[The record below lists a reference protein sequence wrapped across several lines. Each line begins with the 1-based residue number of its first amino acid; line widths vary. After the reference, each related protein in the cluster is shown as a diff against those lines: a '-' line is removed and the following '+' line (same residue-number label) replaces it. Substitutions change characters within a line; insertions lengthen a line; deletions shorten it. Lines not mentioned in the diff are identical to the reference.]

1 MKKILST
8 TLVRVLAVVCG
19 LFGCTL
25 TGYAYYEEEIDANN
39 KGFYVYNVAD
49 GKYLKNN
56 GGGISLVANIEDAS
70 VWTFSKKSGNIDMKN
85 GDNYLKI
92 VPPPGSGVQGIV
104 SLPPNENTP
113 AEVSVGS
120 EKATVTLSGDVNGYT
135 VYSTGSYGL
144 FGSTKWSYYLSTNN
158 AVYRKSST
166 TTTDAE
172 KWKLVS
178 KRQVDNTISL
188 SSTSLTLEAIQGAPA
203 VEKQFDVNH
212 NGAPTTITLTGGTE
226 SLTINSPAKPAPIK
240 VAFQVAQDGS
250 KTIIISDANNASNK
264 ATYSFGSSSESESVI
279 LTVST
284 TAASGD
290 AIGKDKQTITITG
303 NVVKLTEQYIDWTQN
318 FSTLSLTSEPIA
330 LDAVA
335 KTTGGTATG
344 KAINYTL
351 ASTGVVKIVNNT
363 LYVLS
368 EGNTSITASVY
379 KDGTY
384 QGAEKTL
391 IVKVS
396 GLPASATTITPRN
409 ASNSHIYTGTI
420 GGPSDDYK
428 FHREK
433 RMVDL
438 TKCFNTSG
446 TALFDTLYVFGI
458 TTNTDGT
465 TTSYMGK
472 NGVAYTNV
480 PIVNTPTI
488 EVGCNASTPCY
499 VFAKSGNSYV
509 HKRTFDA
516 VKTRYDWGNKQNGKH
531 IYFTGYCPFAYVGTT
546 KNENGWMY
554 FVGGENEGVD
564 IYLDSCQIMSRY
576 KTQSGKNAEYEKYI
590 LEVEVTK
597 VGEGEGKVN
606 ICYLSGSS
614 SPFLFTG
621 TSTDETAPYKPS
633 IHIAARNHL
642 KGQLG
647 SIINETYGNVNYG
660 LQTILNLNI
669 GGVNTYSAPIAIK
682 PLDVNCFTNLEL
694 TDIWKDNTIT
704 NGYLR
709 LDATDVSETMAE
721 KAYTVDLGSANGSL
735 TINGGQYHLRNAAAD
750 GNYTC
755 NMAVGYRMYKKTVAV
770 SLGGSNL
777 TVQAALYG
785 FGDDITDS
793 KVTINSGTFTMHKN
807 MYEDPNVEYGCLGS
821 DYYRDKVN
829 FLDLRLPA
837 GGGKSAVN
845 GGTFNGISNVSMC
858 KSVISTGGNPKNSLG
873 VPLVLKDVSATT
885 VDGLAN
891 FDLTTMTKIDDYYD
905 HSPYVTYNL
914 VDDTENYVESGLMY
928 GGQSANAYTK
938 DEKSVVTLLLPTE
951 LCGVEEMKETIIL
964 QWATALPY
972 IDAVKE
978 VAGFS
983 NSLTMCGPIEVLQ
996 SSTSENLVYE
1006 TKQLIYADFEG
1017 IENAEYKVAA
1027 SEAGLR
1033 IQEKAL
1039 PRGRIKN
1046 VEPYKI
1052 TRNINMLKVVQADT
1066 WYTFTA
1072 PFNVHEISV
1081 IEANNSAYRESTIAE
1096 NNKKDRTNAMKLQA
1110 EANLHLLYGIYTFIL
1125 PNDEG
1130 RASSLTFNEL
1140 LGQSYVLQ
1148 TKQVLEHYDGTNI
1161 MDAHYYLYELD
1172 SLDANGYFSTDN
1184 TGTTLNIDWK
1194 PVAKQ
1199 TSSTNP
1205 ILKKGKVYAMQFPWC
1220 PMCNDLASRTYYD
1233 YWSNKMILFYGA
1245 GGEHGQTIAGI
1256 NSHNN
1261 FVENAMLSLPKGHAV
1276 LLGNSTLA
1284 DMTLEANSAYV
1295 HNMKNDC
1302 FVQKND
1308 SYPLKPTEGFLLY
1321 KSGTNNMP
1329 ARISRTGQIEY
1340 DENAETGVD
1349 GVPTVG
1355 DRTSL
1360 MLFGAYDGFEVLALH
1375 EQLVTVYNLQGN
1387 IIFQQYMTAGEQVYV
1402 ATGAGIYVVRG
1413 ESEAI
1418 KVMVD

>member
-1 MKKILST
+1 MKKIVST

-25 TGYAYYEEEIDANN
+25 TGYAYYDEAITANN
-39 KGFYVYNVAD
+39 GFYVYNVAN

-56 GGGISLVANIEDAS
+56 GGGISLVENIEDAS
-70 VWTFSKKSGNIDMKN
+70 VWTFSNTSGDVNMKN

-92 VPPPGSGVQGIV
+92 TPPSGTGFGSLF
-104 SLPPNENTP
+104 SSPPNQNTP
-113 AEVSVGS
+113 AEVSVGNTS
-120 EKATVTLSGDVNGYT
+120 AKVTLSGDANGYT
-135 VYSTGSYGL
+135 MYSTGKYGFL
-144 FGSTKWSYYLSTNN
+144 GSTEYDYYLSNTNN
-158 AVYRKSST
+158 AVYRQT
-166 TTTDAE
+166 PAAAD
-172 KWKLVS
+172 KWRLVS

-188 SSTSLTLEAIQGAPA
+188 PPSPLTLEAIKGAPA

-212 NGAPTTITLTGGTE
+212 NGAPTTITLTNGST
-226 SLTINSPAKPAPIK
+226 SLTIDSPTKPASIN
-240 VAFQVAQDGS
+240 VAFQVAEDGS
-250 KTIIISDANNASNK
+250 KTITISDANDASKK
-264 ATYSFGSSSESESVI
+264 ATYSFGSSESASVT

-284 TAASGD
+284 TAASGN
-290 AIGKDKQTITITG
+290 AIEADKKTITITG
-303 NVVKLTEQYIDWTQN
+303 NVVTLQEQYIDWTQD
-318 FSTLSLTSEPIA
+318 FSALTPTSAPIA
-330 LDAVA
+330 LNAVA
-335 KTTGGTATG
+335 KTTGGVATG
-344 KAINYTL
+344 KTITYTL

-368 EGNTSITASVY
+368 EGNTSITASVA

-384 QGAEKTL
+384 QGAERTL

-396 GLPASATTITPRN
+396 GVPASATTITPSN
-409 ASNSHIYTGTI
+409 ASNSGIYTGTI

-428 FHREK
+428 FHRAK

-472 NGVAYTNV
+472 DAVAYTNV
-480 PIVNTPTI
+480 PIVNTPTKT
-488 EVGCNASTPCY
+488 VGCNASTPCY

-576 KTQSGKNAEYEKYI
+576 KTQTGKNAGYEKYK

-597 VGEGEGKVN
+597 VGEGEGDVN
-606 ICYLSGSS
+606 ISYLSGSS

-621 TSTDETAPYKPS
+621 TSTDEEAPYKPS
-633 IHIAARNHL
+633 IHITGKNHL

-647 SIINETYGNVNYG
+647 SIINETHGNVDY
-660 LQTILNLNI
+660 LVQTTLNLNI

-770 SLGGSNL
+770 TLGGGNL
-777 TVQAALYG
+777 VVQAALYG
-785 FGDDITDS
+785 FGNDITDS

-807 MYEDPNVEYGCLGS
+807 MYEDSDAEYGCLGA

-837 GGGKSAVN
+837 GGGMSAVN

-858 KSVISTGGNPKNSLG
+858 KSVISTGGNPINSQES
-873 VPLVLKDVSATT
+873 PLVLKDIPATTT

-891 FDLTTMTKIDDYYD
+891 FDLTTMNKIDEFYD

-914 VDDTENYVESGLMY
+914 VEDIETVEAGLMY
-928 GGQSANAYTK
+928 GGQSANAYIK
-938 DEKSVVTLLLPTE
+938 DGNSVVTLLLPAE
-951 LCGVEEMKETIIL
+951 LCGVEEMKESVIL

-978 VAGFS
+978 IAGFT
-983 NSLTMCGPIEVLQ
+983 NNLTVCGPIEVLQ
-996 SSTSENLVYE
+996 TSTSEDLVYE

-1017 IENAEYKVAA
+1017 IENAQYKVAA

-1033 IQEKAL
+1033 VKEGVL
-1039 PRGRIKN
+1039 PRGRIDN
-1046 VEPYKI
+1046 VEPYQI

-1072 PFNVHEISV
+1072 PFDVHEISV
-1081 IEANNSAYRESTIAE
+1081 IEANNSSYKESTIAT
-1096 NNKKDRTNAMKLQA
+1096 KSRTDAMKLQA
-1110 EANLHLLYGIYTFIL
+1110 EANLHFMYGIYTFIL

-1130 RASSLTFNEL
+1130 RASSLSFDDML
-1140 LGQSYVLQ
+1140 SMSSVRSQKYIL
-1148 TKQVLEHYDGTNI
+1148 KHYNGTNLYN
-1161 MDAHYYLYELD
+1161 ANYYLYELASEVFGTD
-1172 SLDANGYFSTDN
+1172 GTGDELDIAWT
-1184 TGTTLNIDWK
+1184 
-1194 PVAKQ
+1194 PVA
-1199 TSSTNP
+1199 TPAEGSP
-1205 ILKKGKVYAMQFPWC
+1205 ILTKGKVYAMQFPWC
-1220 PMCNDLASRTYYD
+1220 PMCNDLDSRTDYD
-1233 YWSNKMILFYGA
+1233 YWSNKMILFYGE
-1245 GGEHGQTIAGI
+1245 GPQTIAGTNVHSTI
-1256 NSHNN
+1256 VSD
-1261 FVENAMLSLPKGHAV
+1261 AMPTAGSTATLA
-1276 LLGNSTLA
+1276 GNSTLA
-1284 DMTLEANSAYV
+1284 DMTLDAADKAYV
-1295 HNMKNDC
+1295 HNMANDY
-1302 FVQKND
+1302 FELNTT
-1308 SYPLKPTEGFLLY
+1308 SYPLKPTEGFMLY
-1321 KSGTNNMP
+1321 NPGASPMP
-1329 ARISRTGQIEY
+1329 ARISRSGQMVYPDNTTTDVE
-1340 DENAETGVD
+1340 D
-1349 GVPTVG
+1349 VPTIG
-1355 DRTSL
+1355 DRTSI
-1360 MLFGAYDGFEVLALH
+1360 MLFDAMDGFEVLSLC
-1375 EQLVTVYNLQGN
+1375 EQLVMVYNLQGN
-1387 IIFQQYMTAGEQVYV
+1387 LIFRQQMAEGEQVHI
-1402 ATGAGIYVVRG
+1402 AAAEGIYVVKG
-1413 ESEAI
+1413 EKEAI

>member
-8 TLVRVLAVVCG
+8 TLVRVFAVVCG
-19 LFGCTL
+19 LFSCTIIS
-25 TGYAYYEEEIDANN
+25 YAYYDEAIVAD
-39 KGFYVYNVAD
+39 KGFYVYNAAY

-56 GGGISLVANIEDAS
+56 AGGLSLVVNIEDAS
-70 VWTFSKKSGNIDMKN
+70 VWTFSGTSGKISMKN

-92 VPPPGSGVQGIV
+92 VPPAGTGIQGFISGT
-104 SLPPNENTP
+104 PDENTP

-120 EKATVTLSGDVNGYT
+120 GNATVTLSGNVNGYT
-135 VYSTGSYGL
+135 MYSQGSYGFL
-144 FGSTKWSYYLSTNN
+144 GSTKWSYYLSYTNN
-158 AVYRKSST
+158 AVNAVYRSSST
-166 TTTDAE
+166 TDAD

-188 SSTSLTLEAIQGAPA
+188 APSSLTLDAIQGGEASTA
-203 VEKQFDVNH
+203 MFYVNYGG
-212 NGAPTTITLTGGTE
+212 NPTSISITDGTNTLTI
-226 SLTINSPAKPAPIK
+226 SSPAASQHAIN
-240 VAFQVAQDGS
+240 VAYQVDGS
-250 KTIIISDANNASNK
+250 GAQTFTLTDGNNAANK
-264 ATYSFGSSSESESVI
+264 ATFSFAAGSSATLG
-279 LTVST
+279 LTIST
-284 TAASGD
+284 TAASGNAID
-290 AIGKDKQTITITG
+290 ADKEPMTITG
-303 NVVKLTEQYIDWTQN
+303 TVVTLDPQDIDWTQD
-318 FSTLSLTSEPIA
+318 FSALSLTTAPIA
-330 LDAVA
+330 LNAVA
-335 KTTGGTATG
+335 KTTGGVETG
-344 KAINYTL
+344 KTITYSL
-351 ASTGVVKIVNNT
+351 SSTGVVKIVNNV
-363 LYVLS
+363 LYVLA
-368 EGNTSITASVY
+368 EGT
-379 KDGTY
+379 
-384 QGAEKTL
+384 
-391 IVKVS
+391 
-396 GLPASATTITPRN
+396 TTITAKVEKDATYVGAQKSLTINVSGVPNSAATITPGN
-409 ASNSHIYTGTI
+409 ASSTGIYTGTV
-420 GGPSDDYK
+420 GGPSLDYA
-428 FHREK
+428 FHRTK
-433 RMVDL
+433 RQVDL
-438 TKCFNTSG
+438 QKCFDNAG
-446 TALFDTLYVFGI
+446 QALFDTLYIFGM
-458 TTNTDGT
+458 TMNTDGALE
-465 TTSYMGK
+465 SYTGTDGK
-472 NGVAYTNV
+472 QYTNV
-480 PIVNTPTI
+480 PIVNTPTA

-499 VFAKSGNSYV
+499 VYAKSGNTYV
-509 HKRTFDA
+509 HTRTFDA

-554 FVGGENEGVD
+554 FVGGENETVD

-621 TSTDETAPYKPS
+621 TSTDEKAPFKPS
-633 IHIAARNHL
+633 IHIAGKNHL

-647 SIINETYGNVNYG
+647 SIINETHGNVDYIA
-660 LQTILNLNI
+660 QTTLNLGI

-755 NMAVGYRMYKKTVAV
+755 NMAVGYRRYKKTVAV
-770 SLGGSNL
+770 TLAGSNL
-777 TVQAALYG
+777 VVQAALYG

-837 GGGKSAVN
+837 GGGKSAIN

-858 KSVISTGGNPKNSLG
+858 KSVISTGGHPKNSLG
-873 VPLVLKDVSATT
+873 FPLVLKDVSATT

-891 FDLTTMTKIDDYYD
+891 FDLTTMNKIDEFYD
-905 HSPYVTYNL
+905 PSPYVTYNL
-914 VDDTENYVESGLMY
+914 VDDIEHVETGLMY

-938 DEKSVVTLLLPTE
+938 DGNSVVTLLLPTD
-951 LCGVEEMKETIIL
+951 LCGVEEFDETLVL

-972 IDAVKE
+972 LDAVKE
-978 VAGFS
+978 IAGFS
-983 NSLTMCGPIEVLQ
+983 NSLTMCGPVEVLQ
-996 SSTSENLVYE
+996 SSTSEDLVYE

-1017 IENAEYKVAA
+1017 IEKVQYQVAA

-1033 IQEKAL
+1033 IKEGAL
-1039 PRGRIKN
+1039 PRGQIDN
-1046 VEPYKI
+1046 VEQYQI

-1081 IEANNSAYRESTIAE
+1081 IEANNGTYQESTIAT
-1096 NNKKDRTNAMKLQA
+1096 KSRADAMTLQA
-1110 EANLHLLYGIYTFIL
+1110 KANLHFWYGIYTLIL
-1125 PNDEG
+1125 PNDEL

-1140 LGQSYVLQ
+1140 LGQSSVLQ
-1148 TKQVLEHYDGTNI
+1148 NKIKLNHYNGEDNL
-1161 MDAHYYLYELD
+1161 MDAHYYLYELHPD
-1172 SLDANGYFSTDN
+1172 SLVDGHISTNG

-1194 PVAKQ
+1194 PVA
-1199 TSSTNP
+1199 TPAAGAP
-1205 ILKKGKVYAMQFPWC
+1205 ILTQGKVYAMQFPWC
-1220 PMCNDLASRTYYD
+1220 PMCNDLSRRDYYD

-1256 NSHNN
+1256 NSHS
-1261 FVENAMLSLPKGHAV
+1261 EIISNAWPTTGATATLA
-1276 LLGNSTLA
+1276 GNSTFA
-1284 DMTLEANSAYV
+1284 DMTLVAADNAYV
-1295 HNMKNDC
+1295 HKTASDYFERNNA
-1302 FVQKND
+1302 
-1308 SYPLKPTEGFLLY
+1308 SYVVKPTEGFLLY
-1321 KSGTNNMP
+1321 NPGGNPMP
-1329 ARISRTGQIEY
+1329 ARISRSGQIEY
-1340 DENAETGVD
+1340 DENSETGVD

-1360 MLFGAYDGFEVLALH
+1360 MLFGAYDGIEVLALH

-1418 KVMVD
+1418 KVMIE

>member
-8 TLVRVLAVVCG
+8 TLVRVFAVVCG

-25 TGYAYYEEEIDANN
+25 TGYAYYDEEIAADNN
-39 KGFYVYNVAD
+39 GFYVYNVAN
-49 GKYLKNN
+49 GKYIKNN
-56 GGGISLVANIEDAS
+56 GGGISLVANVEDAS
-70 VWTFSKKSGNIDMKN
+70 VWTFSGTSGKISMKN
-85 GDNYLKI
+85 GNYYLD
-92 VPPPGSGVQGIV
+92 VQGKV
-104 SLPPNENTP
+104 GTNASLGPFAYEADPGENAVGPVGLVTENTKFTIGGDKDNGYSMSNTRSYGIKLG
-113 AEVSVGS
+113 SVGTKTRTYYFS
-120 EKATVTLSGDVNGYT
+120 NTLTSVQNQSNAT
-135 VYSTGSYGL
+135 
-144 FGSTKWSYYLSTNN
+144 
-158 AVYRKSST
+158 R
-166 TTTDAE
+166 
-172 KWKLVS
+172 WKLVS

-188 SSTSLTLEAIQGAPA
+188 SPTSLTLEAIQGAPA

-212 NGAPTTITLTGGTE
+212 NGAPTTITITNGST
-226 SLTINSPAKPAPIK
+226 SLTIYSPTKPAPIN
-240 VAFQVAQDGS
+240 VAFQVAEDGS
-250 KTIIISDANNASNK
+250 KTITISDANDASK
-264 ATYSFGSSSESESVI
+264 EATYSFGSSESASVT

-284 TAASGD
+284 TAASGNAID
-290 AIGKDKQTITITG
+290 ADKKTITITG
-303 NVVKLTEQYIDWTQN
+303 NVVTLKEQYIDWTQD
-318 FSTLSLTSEPIA
+318 FSALSLTSAPIA
-330 LDAVA
+330 LNAVA
-335 KTTGGTATG
+335 KTAGGVATG
-344 KAINYTL
+344 KTITYTL
-351 ASTGVVKIVNNT
+351 ASTGVVKVVNNT

-368 EGNTSITASVY
+368 EGNTSITASVA

-384 QGAEKTL
+384 QGAERTL

-396 GLPASATTITPRN
+396 GLPASATTITPAN
-409 ASNSHIYTGTI
+409 ASSSGIYTGTI

-428 FHREK
+428 FHRAK

-458 TTNTDGT
+458 TTNTDAR

-472 NGVAYTNV
+472 DGVAYTNV
-480 PIVNTPTI
+480 PIVNTPTDK
-488 EVGCNASTPCY
+488 VGCNASTPCY
-499 VFAKSGNSYV
+499 VFEKSGNSYV
-509 HKRTFDA
+509 HTRTFDA
-516 VKTRYDWGNKQNGKH
+516 VKTRYDWGNKQNGNH

-564 IYLDSCQIMSRY
+564 IYLDSCQIKSRY
-576 KTQSGKNAEYEKYI
+576 KTQSGKNAEYEKYK

-597 VGEGEGKVN
+597 VGEGEGDVN
-606 ICYLSGSS
+606 ISYLSGSS

-621 TSTDETAPYKPS
+621 TSTDEEAPYKPS
-633 IHIAARNHL
+633 IHIAGKNHL

-647 SIINETYGNVNYG
+647 SIINETHGNVDYIV
-660 LQTILNLNI
+660 QTTLNLNI

-770 SLGGSNL
+770 TLGGSDL
-777 TVQAALYG
+777 IVQAALYG
-785 FGDDITDS
+785 FGNDITDS

-837 GGGKSAVN
+837 GGGKSAIN

-858 KSVISTGGNPKNSLG
+858 KSVISSGGNPINSIG
-873 VPLVLKDVSATT
+873 VPLVLKDISATT
-885 VDGLAN
+885 VDGPAE
-891 FDLTTMTKIDDYYD
+891 FDLSTMTGINDYYNP
-905 HSPYVTYNL
+905 PYVTYNL
-914 VDDTENYVESGLMY
+914 VDDIGNVETGSMY

-938 DEKSVVTLLLPTE
+938 DVNSVVTLLLPTE
-951 LCGVEEMKETIIL
+951 LCGVEEMKESVIL
-964 QWATALPY
+964 QWVTALPY

-978 VAGFS
+978 IAGFT
-983 NSLTMCGPIEVLQ
+983 NNLTVCGPTEVLQ
-996 SSTSENLVYE
+996 TSKSEDLVYE

-1017 IENAEYKVAA
+1017 IENAQYKVAA

-1033 IQEKAL
+1033 IKEGVL
-1039 PRGRIKN
+1039 PRGRIDN
-1046 VEPYKI
+1046 VESYEI

-1072 PFNVHEISV
+1072 PFDVHEISV
-1081 IEANNSAYRESTIAE
+1081 IEANNSAYRESTIAG
-1096 NNKKDRTNAMKLQA
+1096 KSRSDAMKLQA
-1110 EANLHLLYGIYTFIL
+1110 EANLHLWYGIYTFIL

-1140 LGQSYVLQ
+1140 LGQSSVLQ
-1148 TKQVLEHYDGTNI
+1148 NKQKLNHYDGTNL
-1161 MDAHYYLYELD
+1161 MSAHYYLYELD
-1172 SLDANGYFSTDN
+1172 PESLDANGHFSTDA

-1194 PVAKQ
+1194 PVA
-1199 TSSTNP
+1199 TPAAGDP
-1205 ILKKGKVYAMQFPWC
+1205 ILEQGKVYAMQFPWC

-1245 GGEHGQTIAGI
+1245 GAQTIEGSSSQSTI
-1256 NSHNN
+1256 
-1261 FVENAMLSLPKGHAV
+1261 LSAPAEGKAKLT
-1276 LLGNSTLA
+1276 GNSTFA
-1284 DMTLEANSAYV
+1284 DMTLTARTAYV
-1295 HNMKNDC
+1295 HNTENDI
-1302 FVQKND
+1302 FDLNTAQYVV
-1308 SYPLKPTEGFLLY
+1308 KPTEGFLLY
-1321 KSGTNNMP
+1321 NPGAKSMP

-1413 ESEAI
+1413 EKEAI
-1418 KVMVD
+1418 KVMIE